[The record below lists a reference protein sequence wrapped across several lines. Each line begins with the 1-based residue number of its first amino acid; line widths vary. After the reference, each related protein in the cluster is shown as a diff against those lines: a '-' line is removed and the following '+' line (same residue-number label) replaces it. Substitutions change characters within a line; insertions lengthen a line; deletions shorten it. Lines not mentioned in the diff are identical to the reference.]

1 MDRGDNQ
8 HFVTIQGYKIQDNQD
23 SDDIKIVFG
32 FMGTLLNTTHQNNR
46 DSDKYVDTVQFFMF
60 I

>member
-1 MDRGDNQ
+1 MDRGGNQ

-23 SDDIKIVFG
+23 SDDDIKIIFG
-32 FMGTLLNTTHQNNR
+32 FMGTLLNATHQNDH
-46 DSDKYVDTVQFFMF
+46 DSDNYVDTVQF